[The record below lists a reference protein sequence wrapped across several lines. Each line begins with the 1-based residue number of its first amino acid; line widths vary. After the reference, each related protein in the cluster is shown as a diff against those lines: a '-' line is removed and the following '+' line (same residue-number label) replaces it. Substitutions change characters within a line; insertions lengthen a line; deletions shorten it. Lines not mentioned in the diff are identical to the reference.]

1 MCVNVNSMNGP
12 LKMKIPKFSRRAIL
26 GLVSSFLSASAL
38 VGCAVPVPLDG
49 DDKGELRH
57 RAQEYWGLVRANDK
71 LGAWKFELASK
82 DQSLTLEAYLK
93 RGGIVYQALEVRD
106 VRFLGADLAEVDVWM
121 RYDLPLLRIKGQEL
135 VVQDQWRR
143 LQGVWYHAP
152 KPSSMLPGAK

>member
-1 MCVNVNSMNGP
+1 MKNSP
-12 LKMKIPKFSRRAIL
+12 FTRRATL
-26 GLVSSFLSASAL
+26 GFVSSVLVASVL
-38 VGCAVPVPLDG
+38 VGCAVREPLGG
-49 DDKGELRH
+49 DEKAELRR
-57 RAQEYWGLVRANDK
+57 RAQAYWELVRANDK

-106 VRFLGADLAEVDVWM
+106 VRLLDADLAEVDVWM

-135 VVQDQWRR
+135 VAQDQWRR